1 MKKARIQPRSA
12 VTTTIE
18 RFFLYGLEE
27 REHDDHFLH
36 YEAIEDR
43 SDLHNWNV
51 RPHLHHRLNQVFLLR
66 RGRGEILIEDT
77 WQQCAAPALIV
88 MPADTV
94 HGFRLSDD
102 TSAPVVTIADSFF
115 REIAAVVEPE
125 IAGSLDRARLLP
137 IPPADLPAID
147 AAFTIIKS
155 EHRWGALGHTTA
167 LTAQVAML
175 FTFAARLSRRLDSSE
190 ELGVSEELLTR
201 FRTLIE
207 DRFLEHWSV
216 ADYAKTLAVTTARLN
231 TVCRR
236 SLGLSALEVIHAR
249 LLTEARRLLRYS
261 MMSAAETAYTLG
273 FKDPA
278 YFSRFFARAVGV
290 TPGTFRARGPAP
302 RRARRRPQAPRQR
315 DLRRRG

>member
-1 MKKARIQPRSA
+1 VKKPRTNARA
-12 VTTTIE
+12 TVHTTIE

-66 RGRGEILIEDT
+66 RGHGEILIEDT
-77 WQQCAAPALIV
+77 WQPCTAPALIV

-125 IAGSLDRARLLP
+125 IAGALDRARLLP
-137 IPPADLPAID
+137 IPAADLPAID

-175 FTFAARLSRRLDSSE
+175 FTFAARLSRRLDSTE
-190 ELGVSEELLTR
+190 ELGASEELLSR

-216 ADYAKTLAVTTARLN
+216 ADYAKALAVTTARLN
-231 TVCRR
+231 SVCRR
-236 SLGLSALEVIHAR
+236 SLSLSALEMIHAR
-249 LLTEARRLLRYS
+249 MLTEARRLLRYS

-273 FKDPA
+273 FRDPA
-278 YFSRFFARAVGV
+278 YFSRFFARSVGV
-290 TPGTFRARGPAP
+290 TPGAFRARGPAP
-302 RRARRRPQAPRQR
+302 RRARRRPQPARQAT
-315 DLRRRG
+315 LR

>member
-1 MKKARIQPRSA
+1 MRKRRARAPRA
-12 VTTTIE
+12 PVNTTIE

-27 REHDDHFLH
+27 RDTDDHFLH

-66 RGRGEILIEDT
+66 RGSGEILIEDA
-77 WQQCAAPALIV
+77 WQPCTAPVMIV

-102 TSAPVVTIADSFF
+102 TSAPVVSIADSFF

-125 IAGSLDRARLLP
+125 IAGALDRARLLP

-147 AAFTIIKS
+147 DAFESIKR

-175 FTFAARLSRRLDSSE
+175 FTFAARLSRRLDSTE
-190 ELGVSEELLTR
+190 ELGAGEELLAR

-216 ADYAKTLAVTTARLN
+216 ADYARALAVTTARLN

-236 SLGLSALEVIHAR
+236 NLGLSALEVVHAR
-249 LLTEARRLLRYS
+249 LLTEARRLLRYT
-261 MMSAAETAYTLG
+261 MLSAAETAYALG

-278 YFSRFFARAVGV
+278 YFSRFFARQAGV
-290 TPGTFRARGPAP
+290 SPGAFSTRGRGRGSGRRRLPPDPARK
-302 RRARRRPQAPRQR
+302 ARR
-315 DLRRRG
+315 